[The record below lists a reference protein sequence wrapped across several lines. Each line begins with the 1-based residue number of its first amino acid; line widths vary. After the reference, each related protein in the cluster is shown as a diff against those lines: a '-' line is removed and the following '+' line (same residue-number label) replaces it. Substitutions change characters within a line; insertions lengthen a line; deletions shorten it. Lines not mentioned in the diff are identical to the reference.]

1 MYIARGMLTDF
12 PWKNDYYLS
21 DWLGGEAQVLDAMI
35 GRGGPVDR
43 LWIGPWMLERILDF
57 KK

>member
-35 GRGGPVDR
+35 GPGGPVDR
-43 LWIGPWMLERILDF
+43 LCNYPLLEPTMIW
-57 KK
+57 